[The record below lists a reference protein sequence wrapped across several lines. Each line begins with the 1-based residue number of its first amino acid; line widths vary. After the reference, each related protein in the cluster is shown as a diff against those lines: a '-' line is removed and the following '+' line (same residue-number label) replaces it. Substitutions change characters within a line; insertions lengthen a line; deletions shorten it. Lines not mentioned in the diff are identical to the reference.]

1 MKSPILSP
9 ELNFATFSEFRSHI
23 PWFDSI
29 GPLNFAMISKL
40 CSEIS
45 HAYSIGEL
53 NLVIFTEFLVTFLGL
68 GGDSIAFNFIA
79 LIIAPDSSKY

>member
-23 PWFDSI
+23 SWFDSI
-29 GPLNFAMISKL
+29 GPLNFAMISKF

-45 HAYSIGEL
+45 HAYYIGDKVVSVHSKKQL
-53 NLVIFTEFLVTFLGL
+53 FDLT
-68 GGDSIAFNFIA
+68 
-79 LIIAPDSSKY
+79 DSSPTFGSVKQTHFC